1 MNQEEADRVPRTHR
15 DCAFVACMS
24 SDGLTLVWAAAG
36 CVRWCAGQGARMVEH
51 APMWATTDG
60 IAYGFVVVVTVPSEA
75 SP

>member
-36 CVRWCAGQGARMVEH
+36 CVCRRAGRGARMVQH

-60 IAYGFVVVVTVPSEA
+60 IADGFVVVVVVPSAA

>member
-1 MNQEEADRVPRTHR
+1 
-15 DCAFVACMS
+15 MS

-36 CVRWCAGQGARMVEH
+36 CVCRCAGQGARMVEH

-60 IAYGFVVVVTVPSEA
+60 IADGFVVVIAIPSAA